1 MTQLP
6 DQERFANAYGG
17 EAPWD
22 IGRPQAPLV
31 EVADQVVG
39 PLLDSGC
46 GTGDALL
53 FFAARGLQVTGIDF
67 LAEAIRRAMT
77 KAAERGLAAEFR
89 VQDALTL
96 AEGHERFKSVI
107 DSGLFHVF
115 SDVDRRRYV
124 QGLAH
129 VLEPGGRLFL
139 MCFSDSEPG
148 TQGPRRV
155 SKQEIVDAFAAGW
168 EIETLRPERFALNP
182 NFTGVAFSEGGPKSW
197 FAIVRRK

>member
-6 DQERFANAYGG
+6 DQERFANAYAG

-53 FFAARGLQVTGIDF
+53 FFAVRGLQVTGIDF

-96 AEGHERFKSVI
+96 VEGHERFKSVI

-168 EIETLRPERFALNP
+168 EIETLRAERFALNP